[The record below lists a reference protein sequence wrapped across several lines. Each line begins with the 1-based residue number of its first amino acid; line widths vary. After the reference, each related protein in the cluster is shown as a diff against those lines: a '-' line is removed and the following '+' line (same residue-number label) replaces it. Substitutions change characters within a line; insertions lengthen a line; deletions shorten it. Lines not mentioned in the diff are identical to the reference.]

1 MILTRS
7 TTTAQSLFAES
18 PLDVAKIASFL
29 SELNRYPKSVLCFED
44 RATAHTR
51 FIDASFSVER
61 LRRQALGVGVMML
74 GPTVPCL
81 FMGTEFFT
89 EQNFTAVPDEL
100 DWGCRNP
107 AE

>member
-1 MILTRS
+1 M
-7 TTTAQSLFAES
+7 
-18 PLDVAKIASFL
+18 
-29 SELNRYPKSVLCFED
+29 LCFED

-61 LRRQALGVGVMML
+61 LRRQALGVAITML

-100 DWGCRNP
+100 DWGFKNP
-107 AE
+107 EE